1 MNANLENSI
10 RLKNLT
16 FSDIVQNLS
25 HVSLGDYYL
34 PNSSDHCT
42 TVNNEAAFENWKSKI
57 LLRYPNAGVQFDPKA
72 IWSKRVQ
79 IIDKSF
85 QYDKTMFIQCK
96 QTNVNL

>member
-1 MNANLENSI
+1 MTNLENSI

-34 PNSSDHCT
+34 PNSSDQCT
-42 TVNNEAAFENWKSKI
+42 TVNNEASFENWKSNT
-57 LLRYPNAGVQFDPKA
+57 LLRYPNAEVSFDPKA

-79 IIDKSF
+79 IVDKAF
-85 QYDKTMFIQCK
+85 QYDKTIFAQRK
-96 QTNVNL
+96 QSNVRV